1 MKTYG
6 SMRFWRNVGYY
17 APPVAALLV
26 FVALWEVYTR
36 TFEVSVFILPSPSRI
51 FQAGVNLGPAL
62 WGHTWTTLYEILLG
76 FLVGNIAAVAL
87 AYAIVR
93 WHMAERLIYPFLLAS
108 QTIPKLAVAPLLV
121 IWFGTGV
128 MPKILVTALLC
139 FFPTAV
145 NVVQGLRSADPAAVD
160 LVRLVTPSKFVLFQK
175 VQFPSAIP
183 FFFAG
188 LKISMSSAVIGAIVA
203 EWVGASKGLGY
214 LILYA
219 GTSMRTD
226 LMFVGVGMTVILGM
240 LLYAA
245 VGVLERAFS
254 WRREG

>member
-1 MKTYG
+1 
-6 SMRFWRNVGYY
+6 
-17 APPVAALLV
+17 
-26 FVALWEVYTR
+26 
-36 TFEVSVFILPSPSRI
+36 
-51 FQAGVNLGPAL
+51 
-62 WGHTWTTLYEILLG
+62 
-76 FLVGNIAAVAL
+76 
-87 AYAIVR
+87 
-93 WHMAERLIYPFLLAS
+93 
-108 QTIPKLAVAPLLV
+108 
-121 IWFGTGV
+121 

>member
-1 MKTYG
+1 MNSSG
-6 SMRFWRNVGYY
+6 FSMFWRGVVYY
-17 APPVAALLV
+17 APPVIAL
-26 FVALWEVYTR
+26 VAFGIFWQVYTDF
-36 TFEVSVFILPSPSRI
+36 FEVSVFILPSPVRI
-51 FQAGVNLGPAL
+51 FNAGVNLGPAL

-76 FLVGNIAAVAL
+76 FFFGNVTAVVL

-93 WHMAERLIYPFLLAS
+93 WRMAERLIYPFLLAS
-108 QTIPKLAVAPLLV
+108 QTVPKLAVAPLLV

-128 MPKILVTALLC
+128 LPKILVTALLC

-145 NVVQGLRSADPAAVD
+145 NVVQGLRSADPASID

-183 FFFAG
+183 YFFAG

-203 EWVGASKGLGY
+203 EWVGASRGLGY
-214 LILYA
+214 LILYG

-240 LLYAA
+240 LLYGA
-245 VGVLERAFS
+245 VGLLERAFS
-254 WRREG
+254 WRRED

>member
-1 MKTYG
+1 MRIYG
-6 SMRFWRNVGYY
+6 SMKLWRSVGYY

-26 FVALWEVYTR
+26 FVMLWEMYTR

-183 FFFAG
+183 YFFAG